1 MTTQLTLFDYNA
13 LDTETRVIVQQ
24 KAVEIR
30 DRMRSAAQAVIE
42 IGERLI
48 DVKERLGHGK
58 FGQWLDAE
66 FQWSADTARNYMNVA
81 ERCGQN
87 PKISE
92 FAPSALYLLAA
103 PSTPEDARTEA
114 INLAEQGQKI
124 THAVA
129 KQIVTTH
136 KEQAAPKPKPAAA
149 PAVPKPEP
157 KLEIPPM
164 LIIGDK
170 TVPSAEFTGTPTPN
184 TIDDSESEELASQPL
199 VETPSE
205 QPDLPP
211 MLTIGQPSPAAAVE
225 IDTKPL
231 AYAIVVQELAR
242 QMVTLANQRV
252 KLLEDQIEAQGKEVI
267 QPFIDTEQM
276 AEAAAS
282 FIGTPAFKSQA
293 GLLAFGVK
301 VNLRDF

>member
-13 LDTETRVIVQQ
+13 LDSETRVIVQQ

-81 ERCGQN
+81 ERFGQN

-136 KEQAAPKPKPAAA
+136 KEQAPPKPKPAAA
-149 PAVPKPEP
+149 PAPKPEP
-157 KLEIPPM
+157 KPEIPPM

-170 TVPSAEFTGTPTPN
+170 TVPSAEFTGTP
-184 TIDDSESEELASQPL
+184 IDDSESEELASQPL
-199 VETPSE
+199 VETPPA

-211 MLTIGQPSPAAAVE
+211 MLTIVQSSPAAAIV

-301 VNLRDF
+301 VNLRDS

>member
-1 MTTQLTLFDYNA
+1 MTSTQLTLFDYNA
-13 LDTETRVIVQQ
+13 LDSETRVIVQQ

-81 ERCGQN
+81 ERFGQN

-114 INLAEQGQKI
+114 ITLAEQGQKI

-129 KQIVTTH
+129 KQIVSTH
-136 KEQAAPKPKPAAA
+136 KEQALPKPNPAAA
-149 PAVPKPEP
+149 PAPKPEP

-164 LIIGDK
+164 LLIGDQA
-170 TVPSAEFTGTPTPN
+170 VPSAEFTGISASP
-184 TIDDSESEELASQPL
+184 IDASEELASQPL
-199 VETPSE
+199 VETPPA

-211 MLTIGQPSPAAAVE
+211 MLTIGQPSPAAAVD

-242 QMVTLANQRV
+242 QMVNMANQRV

-282 FIGTPAFKSQA
+282 FIETPAFKSQA